1 MREMSLHIMDVAE
14 NGIGAGASLI
24 EIRVTEDRQA
34 NRLTIGIKDNGRG
47 IPADLL
53 DKVTDPFYT
62 TRTTRR
68 VGLGLS
74 LFREASRRCEG
85 EFGIQSKEGEGTEV
99 SASFR
104 LDHIDLA
111 PMGDM
116 VGTLISLI
124 VGNPQ
129 VDFLYTHEV
138 GGRVFKLDTREV
150 KQELDGVEITR
161 PEVITFLGDLI
172 RQSLA
177 EIRKG

>member
-1 MREMSLHIMDVAE
+1 M
-14 NGIGAGASLI
+14 
-24 EIRVTEDRQA
+24 
-34 NRLTIGIKDNGRG
+34 
-47 IPADLL
+47 
-53 DKVTDPFYT
+53 
-62 TRTTRR
+62 
-68 VGLGLS
+68 GLS

-85 EFGIQSKEGEGTEV
+85 EFGIQSKEREGTEV